1 MKNEAMIKFILV
13 ILLLFTTTFNFSQ
26 NITLESFA
34 SGFSSPVDLQSAGDD
49 RLFVAELGGLIKILN
64 ADGTT
69 NTMPFLDISGLIGTG
84 SEKGLLGLVFHPNY
98 SDNGYFYVYYIDAF
112 DSTQISRFSVGAGD
126 PNVAD
131 PNSELQLINYDQ
143 PFPNHNGGSMNF
155 GPDGYLYISSGDGG
169 NVGDPGDRA
178 QNTEILLGKILRI
191 DVDNPSGGNNYG
203 IPPDNPFANDPP
215 NAPQIWAYGLRN
227 AWKFSF
233 DSETGDIWIADVG
246 QGSREEINKAQ
257 STEAGL
263 NYGWR
268 CFEGN
273 LPYNTTGCV
282 DLNGLTFPVAE
293 YPHPTGAS
301 ITGGYVYR
309 GAIHGNMTGYYF
321 AADFV
326 TGIIV
331 TVDPVAN
338 FSNLGIFPGN
348 WVTFGEDVN
357 GELYIVN
364 YSGDIF
370 KIVGDGLGVDDYQ
383 ITEVTL
389 FPNPTQDRFTI
400 QSTGKILDSVEI
412 LDLKGGILYAE
423 ENIANQSKAIQTES
437 LSAGIY
443 LVRITT
449 ENGVAIKK
457 LVVR

>member
-1 MKNEAMIKFILV
+1 MNKFILA
-13 ILLLFTTTFNFSQ
+13 LLSFFLTQYSFSQ
-26 NITLESFA
+26 NITLDSFA

-49 RLFVAELGGLIKILN
+49 RLFVGELGGLIKILN

-69 NTMPFLDISGLIGTG
+69 NSSPFLDISGIIGTG
-84 SEKGLLGLVFHPNY
+84 SEKGLLGFAFHPDYAN
-98 SDNGYFYVYYIDAF
+98 NGYFYVYYINTS
-112 DSTQISRFSVGAGD
+112 DSTQISRFSVSAGD
-126 PNVAD
+126 PNAAD
-131 PNSELQLINYDQ
+131 PNSELQLLDFSQ
-143 PFPNHNGGSMNF
+143 PFPNHNGGAMNF
-155 GPDGYLYISSGDGG
+155 GPDGYLYIASGDGG

-191 DVDNPSGGNNYG
+191 DVDNPSGGNSYG

-215 NAPQIWAYGLRN
+215 NAPEIWAFGLRSP
-227 AWKFSF
+227 WKFSF
-233 DSETGDIWIADVG
+233 DRETGDIWIADVG

-273 LPYNTTGCV
+273 LPYNTTNCL
-282 DLNGLTFPVAE
+282 DLNGLTFPIAE
-293 YPHPTGAS
+293 YPHPTGGS

-309 GAIHGNMTGYYF
+309 GTTYDMIGYYF

-331 TVDPVAN
+331 TVDPETN

-348 WVTFGEDVN
+348 WVSFGEDVD

-364 YSGDIF
+364 FSGEIF
-370 KIVGDGLGVDDYQ
+370 KIKGDRLGVGDVQTAKLS
-383 ITEVTL
+383 L
-389 FPNPTQDRFTI
+389 FPNPAEDRFTI
-400 QSTGKILDSVEI
+400 QTTVGTINSVEI
-412 LDLKGGILYAE
+412 LDLKGSILYAE
-423 ENIANQSKAIQTES
+423 ENIANQIKTVQTEN

-449 ENGVAIKK
+449 ENGIANKK
-457 LVVR
+457 LIIR